1 MLLDTH
7 IVLWYAYHPDRLPR
21 AAATLL
27 ASRELPLRV
36 SWASLWEVAIKASL
50 GRPDFVARSGQL
62 HRTLLA
68 EGFDVLEP
76 TLRHFEQV
84 ESLPWHH
91 RDPFDRLLVA
101 QAMAEKTTLLT
112 VDKALAVY
120 GKSVKVI

>member
-7 IVLWYAYHPDRLPR
+7 IVLWYAYQPNRLPR
-21 AAATLL
+21 AAASLL
-27 ASRELPLRV
+27 ASREQPLRV
-36 SWASLWEVAIKASL
+36 SWASLWEVGIKASL
-50 GRPDFVARSGQL
+50 GRPNFVVRCGQL

-68 EGFDVLEP
+68 EGFLVLEP

-84 ESLPWHH
+84 EALPWHH

-101 QAMAEKTTLLT
+101 QAIAEKTTLLT

-120 GKSVKVI
+120 GKSVKVV